1 MKQKCK
7 SINRSS
13 GINQMSIKHS
23 NGNDKKFNPSRISA
37 IWQRRKCSN
46 LATLLATDVIFV
58 GVDAQIDLHFLR
70 GCGGGNHVEAP
81 LPLLPHPRRASAS
94 FRFLPLPSAFHSG
107 KEGGKGGRGGVG
119 GNTQGGGR
127 GIDPSPPPPPPF
139 RSWNLSQGTAWRNML
154 MSSVCKS
161 TGNSRKIS

>member
-1 MKQKCK
+1 
-7 SINRSS
+7 
-13 GINQMSIKHS
+13 MSIKHS

-94 FRFLPLPSAFHSG
+94 FRFLPLSIPEKKVEKVGEVEWEEIHKG
-107 KEGGKGGRGGVG
+107 EGEEL
-119 GNTQGGGR
+119 T
-127 GIDPSPPPPPPF
+127 PPLPPPPPF